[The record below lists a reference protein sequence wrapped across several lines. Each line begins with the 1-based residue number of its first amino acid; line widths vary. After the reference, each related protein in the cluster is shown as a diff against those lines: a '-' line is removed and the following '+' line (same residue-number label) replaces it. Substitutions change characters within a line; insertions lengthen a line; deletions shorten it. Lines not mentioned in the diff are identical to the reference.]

1 MGRHTVKRRSL
12 SLKDKL
18 EVMVKQAICPACGE
32 RLGDL
37 DGLDWDHIHPLALG
51 GSDNDNGNFQVLHR
65 SCHRKKTS
73 GTKATSAG
81 SDIHEIAKTKRL
93 DKKNAEFMRLIS
105 SRECGEKRIPK
116 GKIKSRGFQKRKAK

>member
-1 MGRHTVKRRSL
+1 MKRRAR

-18 EVMVKQAICPACGE
+18 EIMVKQAICPACGE

-37 DGLDWDHIHPLALG
+37 DGLEWDHIHPLALG

-73 GTKATSAG
+73 GTKATSTG

-93 DKKNAEFMRLIS
+93 SKDHDEFVSRLL
-105 SRECGEKRIPK
+105 SRECGEKREK
-116 GKIKSRGFQKRKAK
+116 TGKIKSRGFEKRKKKA

>member
-93 DKKNAEFMRLIS
+93 TKDHNEFVSKLL
-105 SRECGEKRIPK
+105 SRECGEKREK
-116 GKIKSRGFQKRKAK
+116 SNKIRSRGFEKRKKG